1 MFLMK
6 SYKILILLL
15 LVSFIYSK
23 EYCDHEKEAVQKPSK
38 AQDCNDNKKNG
49 GYCCYIK
56 SKDGNFCNDVSP
68 NRYKTVVYSV
78 KIGKMC
84 DYDGKSEDCVEN
96 DDYSIDC
103 KSNYIVFSSLLL
115 ILLFL

>member
-23 EYCDHEKEAVQKPSK
+23 SYCDYEKEAALKPSK
-38 AQDCNDNKKNG
+38 AEDCNANKKDD
-49 GYCCYIK
+49 GYCCYMK
-56 SKDGNFCNDVSP
+56 SKRGNFCVGYSQK
-68 NRYKTVVYSV
+68 RYKTVVYSV
-78 KIGKMC
+78 QIGRIC
-84 DYDGKSEDCVEN
+84 DDDDNSEDCVEN
-96 DDYSIDC
+96 DDFSIDC